1 MATEPFVVTPE
12 NYARA
17 LDVAGIKVTILASNA
32 ATNGYEITLQ
42 EGDEGTGPPLHSHG
56 WDEAF
61 FVMAGEVE
69 FSAAGKTMTCTP
81 GTLVHL
87 PADTVHGF
95 RFGPGGGR
103 MLEVTGAGSGASKMF
118 TNVDREIEPGP
129 PDIPKLIALLK
140 DNGVTV
146 AE

>member
-1 MATEPFVVTPE
+1 MA
-12 NYARA
+12 
-17 LDVAGIKVTILASNA
+17 AGRP
-32 ATNGYEITLQ
+32 GFWRWY
-42 EGDEGTGPPLHSHG
+42 EGTGPPLHSHG

-61 FVMAGEVE
+61 FVMEGEVE
-69 FSAAGKTMTCTP
+69 FSTAGKTTTCTP

-129 PDIPKLIALLK
+129 PDIAKLVALLR
-140 DNGVTV
+140 DNGVSV